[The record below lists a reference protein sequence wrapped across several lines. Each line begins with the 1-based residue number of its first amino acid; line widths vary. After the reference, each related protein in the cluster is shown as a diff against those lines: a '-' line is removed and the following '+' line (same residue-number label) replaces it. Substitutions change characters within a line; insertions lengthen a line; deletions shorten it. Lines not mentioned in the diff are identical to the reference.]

1 MKEGDLVWMP
11 IKDGLAKGVL
21 NGLFGPVAR
30 VNVFDGYK
38 NKLHE
43 VKTDT
48 LSPYIE
54 GEPPTISLALQIK
67 AVQRELAMR
76 EGVYPKRVASRAMT
90 QDKADYQIAAMRS
103 VLATL
108 EGLREQRELAKQ

>member
-11 IKDGLAKGVL
+11 LNDGLVKGAL
-21 NGLFGPVAR
+21 NGLYGPVAR

-38 NKLHE
+38 NKLHD

-48 LSPYIE
+48 LSPYVE
-54 GEPPTISLALQIK
+54 GEPPTISLTLQIA
-67 AVQRELAMR
+67 AVKRELAMR
-76 EGVYPKRVASRAMT
+76 EGVYPKRVAARAMT

-108 EGLREQRELAKQ
+108 QGITP